1 MKLSS
6 LPKTTTRSK
15 TRKGRGYGS
24 GAGGHTSTRGMK
36 GQKSRSSVAIWFEG
50 GQLPLAKRV
59 PFLKG
64 KDRFKP
70 LSKVV
75 TVNIGQL
82 NDIKAGTTVTAQTLV
97 QSRLISLKEASSAII
112 KVLGGGDLTTA
123 LKFKDLK
130 VSKSAKIKIEK
141 AGGSVAQQTND

>member
-1 MKLSS
+1 MQLSS

-15 TRKGRGYGS
+15 KRKGRGYGS